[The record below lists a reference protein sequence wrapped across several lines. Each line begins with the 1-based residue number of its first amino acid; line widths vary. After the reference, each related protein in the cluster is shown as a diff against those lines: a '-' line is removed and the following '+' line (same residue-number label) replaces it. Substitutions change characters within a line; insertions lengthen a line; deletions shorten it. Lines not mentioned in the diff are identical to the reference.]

1 MLINAAF
8 DYYKQLVLSESTERA
23 RNTEISRWEIHLA
36 PQIGGMALEDLNAL
50 RIRILQ
56 NELSKKGLA
65 PQTVYHCLSLLRR
78 VLNRAVEWELY
89 PGPVPKIRMPKFNN
103 QRVRYLT
110 LNEADKLLNELNQT
124 SPIWHDIT
132 LFALNTGLRRGEILS
147 LTPSNIDRTCE
158 NCNILDSKTHTGRSI
173 PLNQVAKKIVKTY
186 LIKSPNPE
194 TPLFHEDRKPVNP
207 HAKVFPKAVK
217 TCGLN
222 FGVKDRRS
230 QVCFHSL
237 RHTFASW
244 LVQKGTPLQ
253 IVSQLL
259 GHTTIKMTMRYAHL
273 APDQSRR
280 AVESIAAA

>member
-1 MLINAAF
+1 MLINEAF
-8 DYYKQLVLSESTERA
+8 DYYTKLVLSESSVRA
-23 RNTEISRWEIHLA
+23 RNTEIARWEIHLA
-36 PQIGGMALEDLNAL
+36 PQVGGIALEDLNAL
-50 RIRILQ
+50 RIRILH
-56 NELSKKGLA
+56 NDLSKKGLA

-110 LNEADKLLNELNQT
+110 LTEAEKLLEELNHT
-124 SPIWHDIT
+124 SQIWHDIT

-147 LTPSNIDRTCE
+147 LTASNIDRNAE
-158 NCNILDSKTHTGRSI
+158 NCNILDSKTCRGRSI
-173 PLNQVAKKIVKTY
+173 PLNQTARNIVKQY
-186 LIKSPNPE
+186 LMKSHNPE
-194 TPLFHEDRKPVNP
+194 LPIFQESKKPINP
-207 HAKVFPKAVK
+207 HAKFFPKAVK
-217 TCGLN
+217 KCGLN

-244 LVQKGTPLQ
+244 LVQRGTPLQ

-259 GHTTIKMTMRYAHL
+259 GHTTLKMTMRYAHL
-273 APDQSRR
+273 APEQSRK
-280 AVESIAAA
+280 AVESLAV